1 MIELKTLSFH
11 NYPIVSLS
19 IHSDWVSAFFK
30 EKNYKRLF
38 LIVDEN
44 VWNFHSSSI
53 KYFLQTNDIIELGI
67 AFVPSGETS
76 KSVEG
81 WSKLTDSLL
90 NSGLR
95 RNDAVLVIGGG
106 VTGDLGGFATSTALR
121 GVSLVHF
128 PTTLLAMVDS
138 SIGGKTGINHSS
150 GKNRIG
156 TFYQPDAVICDSAF
170 LKTLP
175 EQEWFCGIGEI
186 IKYGCISEP
195 KLFDDLHLVLKKSDW
210 KADEKWQE
218 IIQKSAQI
226 KAEIVQ
232 EDEKETGV
240 RAHLNFGHTFAH
252 AMERVLGYGTIS
264 HGDAVF
270 WGCIAACE
278 LSNRIGYDIPA
289 RVQEFLPFYQARFDG
304 NLDIEALM
312 QAMSYDKKNK
322 SENVTFVLL
331 EKMGKAFTS
340 TVSVRECVL
349 DAWDFMLK
357 LAKGTI

>member
-1 MIELKTLSFH
+1 MIELKTSSSH
-11 NYPIVSLS
+11 SYPILSVS
-19 IHSDWVSAFFK
+19 IHSDVVSSFFK
-30 EKNYKRLF
+30 EKKYKRLF

-44 VWNFHSSSI
+44 VWHLHQSSI
-53 KYFLQTNDIIELGI
+53 EYFLQTNEITQLGLARI
-67 AFVPSGETS
+67 PSGESS
-76 KSVEG
+76 KSVES
-81 WSKLTDSLL
+81 WSNLTDSLL
-90 NSGLR
+90 SSGLR

-121 GVSLVHF
+121 GVALVHF

-156 TFYQPDAVICDSAF
+156 AFYQPDAVICDAAF

-195 KLFDDLHLVLKKSDW
+195 ELLDSLHHVLQKTDW
-210 KADEKWQE
+210 KEDETWQE

-252 AMERVLGYGTIS
+252 AMERVLGFGVMS

-304 NLDIEALM
+304 NLDIEALIM
-312 QAMSYDKKNK
+312 AMSYDKKNK
-322 SENVTFVLL
+322 SDDVTFVLL

-340 TVSVRECVL
+340 TVSKRECVKG
-349 DAWDFMLK
+349 AWEFMLN
-357 LAKGTI
+357 LAKGT